1 VPDPE
6 AQQLARRLA
15 FGVTLRQLRHEAG
28 LSQENLGRAA
38 GLERAYVG
46 HLENGRRNL
55 SLHTMW
61 QLADA
66 LNVTPEVFFRDSAA
80 LAKRPPRRRTTPS
93 DT

>member
-1 VPDPE
+1 MPDTDP
-6 AQQLARRLA
+6 QKLARRLA
-15 FGVTLRQLRHEAG
+15 FGVTLRQLRKEAG
-28 LSQENLGRAA
+28 LSQENLGREA

-66 LNVTPEVFFRDSAA
+66 LHVTPEVFFRDSTS
-80 LAKRPPRRRTTPS
+80 LTKRTPAHRSAPS
-93 DT
+93 DS

>member
-1 VPDPE
+1 MK
-6 AQQLARRLA
+6 RRLA
-15 FGVTLRQLRHEAG
+15 FGATLRHLRTEAG

-55 SLHTMW
+55 SLRTMW

-66 LNVTPEVFFRDSAA
+66 LHVTPDQFFLASLNTPTGAA
-80 LAKRPPRRRTTPS
+80 ERRRRATKGEPS
-93 DT
+93 QRD

>member
-1 VPDPE
+1 MPDPE
-6 AQQLARRLA
+6 LQLKRRLA
-15 FGVTLRQLRHEAG
+15 FGAALRQLRTSAG

-66 LNVTPEVFFRDSAA
+66 LHVTPDVFF
-80 LAKRPPRRRTTPS
+80 TGS
-93 DT
+93 DHPA

>member
-1 VPDPE
+1 MPDTDPQE
-6 AQQLARRLA
+6 LARRLA
-15 FGVTLRQLRHEAG
+15 FGVTLRQLRKDAG

-55 SLHTMW
+55 SLHMMW

-66 LNVTPEVFFRDSAA
+66 LHVTPEVFFRDSAS
-80 LAKRPPRRRTTPS
+80 LVKRTSARRTTS
-93 DT
+93 ADS